1 MKRHLKETSFWGE
14 TPSLSFADD
23 TDKPLSDRTAPPSC
37 DPASSLQTALDA
49 AAAQGQTTRENV
61 LSILRRHLGSGNAT
75 VRHEFEK
82 RRMSGIDAAR
92 ALAHQADD
100 IVCALAELAAQKH
113 DAPGETLCL
122 CATGGYGAGLLAP
135 FSDIDILFLIPG
147 DPTPAMTARIEFILY
162 ALWDL
167 GLRVGHATRSIAECV
182 RDADSDLTIRTALLD
197 LRFLHGDRDLAR
209 DLRCALGI
217 DLQNDRLCEFVMG
230 KIAEREQR
238 HRRFGDNP
246 YMVEPNIKEGR
257 GGLRDLQTLNWMGR
271 AALGCAVSTPDRNGQ
286 PAEAPQTPSFASFGL
301 LTDRESLRARR
312 SWDFLWTV
320 RLHLHYITGRAE
332 ERLTFDVQPVIGGRM
347 GYATHGRQRGVER
360 FMRHYFLT
368 ARDVVRLTSVLQP
381 VVLMH
386 LQDQTTG
393 EPPKIVPG
401 PEEFQTIAGRISPIE
416 PVTFASQPREMFR
429 LLDCGRRHDLPLH
442 PIAMQQIIRNE
453 RHAVTLR
460 DDPETAKIFLDL
472 LCEPS
477 ADETKAVPFW
487 LPILNE
493 TGLLGRLLPDWSR
506 VVGQMQFDSY
516 HIYTVD
522 EHIVEAVRM
531 MGQIEAGR
539 MADEIPL
546 AYTLASDLRSRR
558 ALYVAVL
565 LHDIGKGRGGD
576 HSEIGADLAL
586 TICPQLGLDPEET
599 DTVSWLVLHH
609 LLLSQTPFTRDI
621 DDPRTI
627 LDLADTIQSPERLR
641 LLLLLTIADIRAVS
655 PKVWNAWKATLLREL
670 FSRVAEVL
678 EGGLAAT
685 ERDSRVNHAR
695 ELARDGLTGT
705 LPESSIDR
713 FLDLGYPSYWLGFD
727 TDTQMRHAR
736 MVHDSDRY
744 RSPVTVEAYPIP
756 ERGVTELTVLCADHP
771 GLFSQIAGAL
781 AVAGASIVDA
791 RIHTLSDGMALDT
804 FWVQDGEGCSFE
816 EPHQLG
822 RLNHLVE
829 QALSGRLDIRKGIE
843 DANHHS
849 TSRRMRAIHVPPRV
863 VIDNTASD
871 RHTVIEVNGRD
882 RPGLL
887 HDVTSAL
894 SSASLQISSAHITTY
909 GMRAVDVFYVRD
921 LLGIKITDPVRLA
934 GLRETLL
941 ASLTSSPVTAPAN

>member
-1 MKRHLKETSFWGE
+1 MKSAGFWGE
-14 TPSLSFADD
+14 SLPSPFADD
-23 TDKPLSDRTAPPSC
+23 TDTTLSDRKAMTP
-37 DPASSLQTALDA
+37 SLQTALQT
-49 AAAQGQTTRENV
+49 AAAQGLTSRDDV
-61 LSILRRHLGSGNAT
+61 LSILRRHLGNGHADI
-75 VRHEFEK
+75 RIRFEK
-82 RRMSGIDAAR
+82 RLISGIDAAR
-92 ALAHQADD
+92 ALAAQADSV
-100 IVCALAELAAQKH
+100 VCALADLSAAQ
-113 DAPGETLCL
+113 DNASSEEPLCL

-135 FSDIDILFLIPG
+135 FSDIDILFLIPE
-147 DPTPAMTARIEFILY
+147 DASPALTTRIEFILY

-167 GLRVGHATRSIAECV
+167 GLRVGHATRSISACIKDVAE
-182 RDADSDLTIRTALLD
+182 DLTIRTALLD
-197 LRFLHGDRDLAR
+197 LRLLYGDRTLAR
-209 DLRCALGI
+209 NLRSALGA
-217 DLQNDRLCEFVMG
+217 DLQNDTLCDFVRG
-230 KIAEREQR
+230 KIEERELR

-271 AALGCAVSTPDRNGQ
+271 AALGCAITTPDQ
-286 PAEAPQTPSFASFGL
+286 STAPAEAVPTPSFISFGL
-301 LTDRESLRARR
+301 LTNRETHRARR
-312 SWDFLWTV
+312 AWDFFWTV

-368 ARDVVRLTSVLQP
+368 ARDVMRLTHVLQP
-381 VVLMH
+381 IVLMR
-386 LQDQTTG
+386 LQDQASDTH
-393 EPPKIVPG
+393 PQALPG
-401 PEEFQTIAGRISPIE
+401 PEGFERIAGRLCPVD
-416 PVTFASQPREMFR
+416 PVTFAKNPRDMFR
-429 LLDCGRRHDLPLH
+429 MLDCARRHDLELH
-442 PIAMQQIIRNE
+442 PLAIQQLIRNE
-453 RHAVTLR
+453 RHAVELR
-460 DDPETAKIFLDL
+460 DDPETAQIFLNL

-477 ADETKAVPFW
+477 ADETKTVPFW

-522 EHIVEAVRM
+522 EHIIEAVRM
-531 MGQIEAGR
+531 MGQIEAGH

-546 AYTLASDLRSRR
+546 AYGLAKDLRSRR

-565 LHDIGKGRGGD
+565 LHDIAKGRGGD
-576 HSEIGADLAL
+576 HSELGADLAL

-599 DTVSWLVLHH
+599 ETVSWLVLHH
-609 LLLSQTPFTRDI
+609 LLLSQTAFTRDI

-641 LLLLLTIADIRAVS
+641 LLLLLTIADMRAVS

-685 ERDSRVNHAR
+685 EQDGRVTHAR
-695 ELARDGLTGT
+695 ELARDGLSSL
-705 LPESSIDR
+705 LPESSIEH
-713 FLDLGYPSYWLGFD
+713 FLALGYPSYWLGFD
-727 TDTQMRHAR
+727 TDTHMRHAR
-736 MVHDSDRY
+736 MIHDSDRY

-804 FWVQDGEGCSFE
+804 FWVQDADGCSFE
-816 EPHQLG
+816 DPHQLG

-829 QALSGRLDIRKGIE
+829 QALSGRLDLKKGIAE
-843 DANHHS
+843 ARHRGA
-849 TSRRMRAIHVPPRV
+849 SRRMRAIHVPPRV

-871 RHTVIEVNGRD
+871 RHTVIEINGRD
-882 RPGLL
+882 RSGLL
-887 HDVTSAL
+887 HDITTTL
-894 SSASLQISSAHITTY
+894 SEQSLQISSAHITTY

-921 LLGIKITDPVRLA
+921 LLGMKITDPTRLA
-934 GLRETLL
+934 HIRETLL
-941 ASLTSSPVTAPAN
+941 ASLTPQTVKKAVAAPTP